1 MGDGT
6 PAEIAFSKV
15 AQSTQ
20 GLKTQKF
27 FSLVSQNI
35 QQLGMTLEEAIFDPK
50 RGAIIYYPS
59 ALISTSMRILV
70 ESVKKGLK
78 VAARSLMSISEYIKN
93 IQKINNRLKDLL
105 AEVVSDMKSNMVFLA
120 PLLAGIV
127 VGLSAMISSIL
138 NQLKTLALA
147 GQGSTKIAGLGSVAN
162 ITNIFDITKI
172 IPPYFI
178 QVAIGIYIVEIIFI
192 LTATLVTVDS
202 GKDKLK
208 EKYELSRNLRRGVLI
223 YIGTALISTLALT
236 ILSAIALQGV
246 T

>member
-1 MGDGT
+1 
-6 PAEIAFSKV
+6 
-15 AQSTQ
+15 
-20 GLKTQKF
+20 
-27 FSLVSQNI
+27 
-35 QQLGMTLEEAIFDPK
+35 
-50 RGAIIYYPS
+50 
-59 ALISTSMRILV
+59 MRILV